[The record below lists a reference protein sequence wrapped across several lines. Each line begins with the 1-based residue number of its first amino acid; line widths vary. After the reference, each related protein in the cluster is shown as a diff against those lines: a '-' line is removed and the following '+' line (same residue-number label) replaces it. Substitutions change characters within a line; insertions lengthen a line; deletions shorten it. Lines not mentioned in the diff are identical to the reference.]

1 MAEPDAF
8 AKLLAYIE
16 KEADNLKVLQL
27 NTLKDCLVTGKANSK
42 REGDSERFKHYK
54 IYLALERKMSAEQR
68 RVIEE
73 WERRNCA
80 PEGVRVGPAFRKFFS
95 IAEHHL
101 EEMKALRRAT
111 LSEVCSSYVAQNNHV
126 WGGVCRT
133 FVMKHPYETLNEQE
147 KEKWN
152 QLEERICVKETALQ

>member
-1 MAEPDAF
+1 MIVVQDKWYAQLVDWKERRHGSAACLRVFQVGGAWGGHGSGHGSAACLLHGSGAMAEPDAF

-73 WERRNCA
+73 WERRNCVPDA
-80 PEGVRVGPAFRKFFS
+80 ARF
-95 IAEHHL
+95 
-101 EEMKALRRAT
+101 
-111 LSEVCSSYVAQNNHV
+111 
-126 WGGVCRT
+126 
-133 FVMKHPYETLNEQE
+133 
-147 KEKWN
+147 
-152 QLEERICVKETALQ
+152 